1 MKKTSSGAFPLF
13 GLYVVV
19 VTAVLGST
27 VLSRASILESH
38 QAYDRSSLLR
48 MMSQNPPGN
57 DMLLDNVLLPAVV
70 EDSEWV
76 GLDLLNLQRDR
87 LAYRATRNGK
97 TVAIAVPAT
106 ADDGFNG
113 TVDLLIAADMFGRIE
128 FAVVLEDVLSNDPY
142 GQLEVI
148 QSQWMTNFTRQ
159 SMSDILR
166 LSWSKIESRGEYDQF
181 VGASVTPK
189 SVSNKIYDA
198 LVFIQSNR
206 IALMGGG

>member
-1 MKKTSSGAFPLF
+1 MKKASSGVFQLLVF
-13 GLYVVV
+13 YV
-19 VTAVLGST
+19 AVLIVALCSN

-48 MMSQNPPGN
+48 MMSENLRGN
-57 DMLLDNVLLPAVV
+57 DMLLDNVLLPAAV

-87 LAYRATRNGK
+87 LAYRATRGGK
-97 TVAIAVPAT
+97 TVAVPTT

-113 TVDLLIAADMFGRIE
+113 SVDLLIAADMYGRIE
-128 FAVVLEDVLSNDPY
+128 FAVILEDVLSNDTY

-159 SMSDILR
+159 SMRDMLR
-166 LSWSKIESRGEYDQF
+166 LSWSKIESHGEYDQF

-189 SVSNKIYDA
+189 SVSNKIYES

-206 IALMGGG
+206 IALMDGG

>member
-1 MKKTSSGAFPLF
+1 MKKASSSAFQLL
-13 GLYVVV
+13 GLYVAVV
-19 VTAVLGST
+19 NVALCST

-48 MMSQNPPGN
+48 MMSENPPGN
-57 DMLLDNVLLPAVV
+57 DMLLDNVLLPAAV
-70 EDSEWV
+70 EDSKWV

-87 LAYRATRNGK
+87 LAYRATRGGK
-97 TVAIAVPAT
+97 TVAIAVPAA
-106 ADDGFNG
+106 ADDVL
-113 TVDLLIAADMFGRIE
+113 TAQSICLSQLIYSRIE

-148 QSQWMTNFTRQ
+148 QLQWRSNFTRQ
-159 SMSDILR
+159 SMRDILR

-181 VGASVTPK
+181 VDASVTPK

-198 LVFIQSNR
+198 PVFIPSNR